1 MKRIELTQGRVAV
14 VDSEDYE
21 ELNKY
26 NWQARVQTYTGLFR
40 AKRSENKKEIDMAR
54 EIMNCPPGL
63 EVDHI
68 NGDLLDNRRC
78 NLRICTHGENM
89 RNRRLQRNNT
99 SGYRGVHYF
108 KRDGRYVA
116 YIYLNGR
123 KIHIGSY
130 KTDIDAAMAY
140 NAHARDLHG
149 EFARLNDI

>member
-68 NGDLLDNRRC
+68 NGDLLDNRKC

>member
-1 MKRIELTQGRVAV
+1 MKRIELTQGHVAV
-14 VDSEDYE
+14 VDAEDFE

-116 YIYLNGR
+116 YIYLNGQ

-130 KTDIDAAMAY
+130 KTGIDAAMAY

>member
-1 MKRIELTQGRVAV
+1 MKTIALTREKVTI
-14 VDSEDYE
+14 VDEEDFE

-26 NWQARVQTYTGLFR
+26 KWHARIQTYTGAFR
-40 AKRSENKKEIDMAR
+40 AKRRENKKEIDMAR

-68 NGDLLDNRRC
+68 NGDLLDNRKC

>member
-40 AKRSENKKEIDMAR
+40 AKRRENKKEIDMAR

-68 NGDLLDNRRC
+68 NGDLLDNRKC